1 VQERGGRGDVGVPP
15 SRAGRA
21 KGSVL
26 LRARAPRSVASRL
39 HRDAVHPPS
48 DLTLDAA
55 SGHRGP
61 RRGAV
66 PGVGRSWCPA
76 LEPACGNRETS
87 PSQASV
93 SPTQVGLRSG
103 SPRLRSPGTRLSHDV
118 PAPPPPRVPEHAF
131 RAASS
136 TLTGQVELW
145 LGQEVR
151 NRARHPTDRTFA
163 SRCSPPRLA
172 ATELRSA
179 MSRRASAQKGPSP
192 LSLCAIEGARDA
204 GLRRLS
210 HGWASAMIGHCG
222 GVGQP

>member
-1 VQERGGRGDVGVPP
+1 MGDRPGTALSVRGRPYDAVLTRSAAIVGRGEGVPL
-15 SRAGRA
+15 
-21 KGSVL
+21 GS
-26 LRARAPRSVASRL
+26 
-39 HRDAVHPPS
+39 
-48 DLTLDAA
+48 
-55 SGHRGP
+55 
-61 RRGAV
+61 
-66 PGVGRSWCPA
+66 GVGRPGLPG
-76 LEPACGNRETS
+76 LEPGRSSPETS
-87 PSQASV
+87 RSRGGV
-93 SPTQVGLRSG
+93 SPTQVRRRG
-103 SPRLRSPGTRLSHDV
+103 SSRQGTRSSHDV